1 LNDLIVAK
9 RTVSKP
15 DWTANPG
22 ERPQEKCG
30 VFAVHNY
37 TGPDNA
43 AVVTYHGLLALQH
56 RGQESA
62 GMAFCDQKGMQVI
75 KNMGLVDQVFSR
87 RELDA
92 IIAPSIIG
100 HVRYSTTGS
109 SILANAQPL
118 IARSYNQGG
127 IALAHNG
134 NLTNTRRLYNKLL
147 DEGQIF
153 HTTSDTEIMLT
164 YLFRY
169 RRSGLAAA
177 VNKTMRL
184 IEGAYAAVVMDDH
197 QMVAFRDP
205 NGFRPLAIGRL
216 GQASVF
222 ASETAALDTVG
233 ADFVREVEPG
243 EIVTAGPEGLNSLK
257 TMPNEPCQ
265 SICIFEY
272 VYFAR
277 PDSILKNRNV
287 HAVRKMVGSLLAR
300 RIPVTALDMVIPS
313 PDSGVSAAMGLAE
326 SLNLPLEWAVHRN
339 PYLGRTFIEPT
350 QSEREEAVRLK
361 FNPIRNLVN
370 NKKVVV
376 VDDSLVRGTTSRI
389 ITSLLKTCGAAEV
402 HLCIASPPFIN
413 PCYYGIDIPVA
424 AELAAMNDNADR
436 LAESIGADSV
446 TFAEPAD
453 LYRAVGMDQSKLC
466 TACFSGSY
474 PALNLLTGK

>member
-1 LNDLIVAK
+1 MAK

-184 IEGAYAAVVMDDH
+184 IEGAYDLGALPLGKLMAYEQHIDIL
-197 QMVAFRDP
+197 
-205 NGFRPLAIGRL
+205 NGA
-216 GQASVF
+216 
-222 ASETAALDTVG
+222 
-233 ADFVREVEPG
+233 
-243 EIVTAGPEGLNSLK
+243 
-257 TMPNEPCQ
+257 
-265 SICIFEY
+265 
-272 VYFAR
+272 
-277 PDSILKNRNV
+277 
-287 HAVRKMVGSLLAR
+287 HAVRPPLVFLF
-300 RIPVTALDMVIPS
+300 PVPLRPS
-313 PDSGVSAAMGLAE
+313 GWMAA
-326 SLNLPLEWAVHRN
+326 
-339 PYLGRTFIEPT
+339 
-350 QSEREEAVRLK
+350 
-361 FNPIRNLVN
+361 
-370 NKKVVV
+370 
-376 VDDSLVRGTTSRI
+376 
-389 ITSLLKTCGAAEV
+389 
-402 HLCIASPPFIN
+402 ASPTGLSALTP
-413 PCYYGIDIPVA
+413 
-424 AELAAMNDNADR
+424 
-436 LAESIGADSV
+436 SIG
-446 TFAEPAD
+446 
-453 LYRAVGMDQSKLC
+453 R
-466 TACFSGSY
+466 
-474 PALNLLTGK
+474 